1 MAPSHP
7 SRLSWG
13 GATVGALGVV
23 FGDIGTSPIYTI
35 QTIFNPQDPHPVT
48 ATTDSVYGLL
58 SLVFWSV
65 TVIVTILYVGLVLRA
80 DNHGEGGILSLITL
94 LPGQRSNAA
103 RTRRRRTPLLLA
115 TLGVFGASLFLADSM
130 ITPAISVLSS
140 VEGLRV
146 VNPELEPLVIPLT
159 VVIILVLFTAQ
170 RLGTAKVARLFGPIM
185 TLWFVSIGIAGAI
198 GIASDPGVLR
208 VLSPTYAI
216 GFFVAHPASGFFAMA
231 AVVLAITGAEALY
244 ADLGHFGRR
253 PITIG
258 WLALVY
264 PACTLS
270 YLGQGAS
277 ILANPDAIRAPF
289 FLLAPSWAQLPM
301 VLLATAATVIA
312 SQAVITGAFSVARQ
326 AVQLGYLP
334 RLRILHTSQQTIGQ
348 IYVPYINWAL
358 MIAVIALVLGFQ
370 SSAALAYAFGMAVT
384 GTIIITTLLLF
395 YLARREWRWPW
406 WLVVVVASP
415 ILLLE
420 ALFLAANLTKLV
432 HGAWLPLLIAVAIF
446 TVLTTWQRG
455 RAIVTA
461 QREAVEGP
469 LVEFVER
476 LHDAEFP
483 VQRVPGTAV
492 FLNRGRTTVP
502 LALRANVEHN
512 HVLHEHVLIVAV
524 ETVPVPTVQSADLA
538 VVDALKHRDDGIAHV
553 TIPVGYMESADVP
566 AVLGALPADRFE
578 SAIDIEHASYFLST
592 IDLGLADADRAPS
605 QDAMSAWRQRI
616 FIATAA
622 LTADAGEYFN
632 LHRDRTVIIGSRI
645 SL

>member
-1 MAPSHP
+1 M
-7 SRLSWG
+7 
-13 GATVGALGVV
+13 
-23 FGDIGTSPIYTI
+23 
-35 QTIFNPQDPHPVT
+35 
-48 ATTDSVYGLL
+48 
-58 SLVFWSV
+58 
-65 TVIVTILYVGLVLRA
+65 
-80 DNHGEGGILSLITL
+80 
-94 LPGQRSNAA
+94 
-103 RTRRRRTPLLLA
+103 
-115 TLGVFGASLFLADSM
+115 
-130 ITPAISVLSS
+130 
-140 VEGLRV
+140 

-159 VVIILVLFTAQ
+159 VVIILVLFTVSARHRQ
-170 RLGTAKVARLFGPIM
+170 GRSTLRPDHGTVVRLHRCRWGV
-185 TLWFVSIGIAGAI
+185 GIAPI
-198 GIASDPGVLR
+198 LASCGPCHRRTRSASSLLIQLR
-208 VLSPTYAI
+208 GSSPWLRWCSPS
-216 GFFVAHPASGFFAMA
+216 PA
-231 AVVLAITGAEALY
+231 
-244 ADLGHFGRR
+244 RR
-253 PITIG
+253 LCTPISVTSAG
-258 WLALVY
+258 DRLPSAWLAAGL

-277 ILANPDAIRAPF
+277 ILADPAAIRAPF

-406 WLVVVVASP
+406 WLVVVVAGP

-461 QREAVEGP
+461 QREAAEGP
-469 LVEFVER
+469 LAEFVER

-524 ETVPVPTVQSADLA
+524 ETVPVPTVQSADVA

-566 AVLGALPADRFE
+566 AVLDALPADRFE

-592 IDLGLADADRAPS
+592 IDLGLAD
-605 QDAMSAWRQRI
+605 
-616 FIATAA
+616 
-622 LTADAGEYFN
+622 G
-632 LHRDRTVIIGSRI
+632 
-645 SL
+645 